1 MPARFDVLKPPAN
14 GWFRALDLRGQAT
27 RKSYVDGM
35 STTDLTST
43 NQASQ
48 SRTTSGQFI
57 PDQGFHAVMDA
68 VARVAR
74 AAAVGDDPHTI
85 GRRRFNAARA
95 DVDASVPTAQ
105 ALVKRFGRPLHSLI
119 DLALTET
126 NERGIRLGPDHES
139 RAHRDL
145 PPELIFKALRACVVA
160 TGQVPLAY
168 DWDAWAKAENHR
180 RERAGLTPLPLP
192 HSKFILDRFGGW
204 GAALVAAGVIEDAAT
219 LPTPHTWNRK
229 TARPAAESISECIDA
244 TGILPTRRWFI
255 EWCQRM
261 DIPVGGD
268 LQPWGEAVAACRELR
283 RAAGKTT
290 PATAT
295 RPKDAPPMPDQVT
308 SDAPRRRTFG
318 TRWTREECIAAL
330 ARYGQEY
337 LKGKPATQRHYRAC
351 AKGDPDLP
359 SPSTLQKHGLF
370 QDLCTEAGL

>member
-1 MPARFDVLKPPAN
+1 
-14 GWFRALDLRGQAT
+14 
-27 RKSYVDGM
+27 M
-35 STTDLTST
+35 STADPTST

-48 SRTTSGQFI
+48 SRTTSGQFT

-68 VARVAR
+68 VAQVAR
-74 AAAVGDDPHTI
+74 AAAAGDDPHTI

-95 DVDASVPTAQ
+95 EVDASVPTAQ

-126 NERGIRLGPDHES
+126 NERGVRLGPDHDS
-139 RAHRDL
+139 RVHSNT
-145 PPELIFKALRACVVA
+145 PPELIFKALRACVLA

-168 DWDAWAKAENHR
+168 DWDAWTATENRR

-192 HSKFILDRFGGW
+192 HSRFILDRFDTW

-219 LPTPHTWNRK
+219 LPTPQSWDRK
-229 TARPAAESISECIDA
+229 TARPVPESISECIDA
-244 TGILPTRRWFI
+244 TGILPTRRWFM

-261 DIPVGGD
+261 DIPVGAD
-268 LQPWGEAVAACRELR
+268 LKSWGKAVDACRELR

-295 RPKDAPPMPDQVT
+295 SPKDAPPLPDQVT
-308 SDAPRRRTFG
+308 SDAPRRRAFG

-330 ARYGQEY
+330 ARYGREH
-337 LKGKPATQRHYRAC
+337 LNGKPPTQRHYRAC
-351 AKGDPDLP
+351 AKGDSDLP